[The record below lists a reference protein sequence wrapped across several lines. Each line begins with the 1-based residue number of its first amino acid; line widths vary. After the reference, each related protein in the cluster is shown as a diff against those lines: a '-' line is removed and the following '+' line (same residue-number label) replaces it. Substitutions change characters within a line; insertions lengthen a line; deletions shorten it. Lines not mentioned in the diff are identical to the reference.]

1 MSLIAVRQARRIIE
15 DGRKKQ
21 ALIKATEEK
30 EKRDKILH
38 EADEQEKLHE
48 QARQELLIRKARN
61 SSLIKA
67 CSIAG
72 IMVVAG
78 GILFGG
84 YKGFTSITTASKGRY
99 DQYKIPEEV
108 VAETESAAAI
118 KLVKDVIEENAING
132 TAGARYLWS
141 KNVDDETR
149 SECELVLTRVS
160 KVDFGSVTKI
170 PGQIL
175 KVSGTNLATKK
186 PVMFLLD
193 PSPDLS
199 LRYVQAQN

>member
-15 DGRKKQ
+15 QGRKKQ
-21 ALIKATEEK
+21 AEIKVAEEK

-48 QARQELLIRKARN
+48 QARQELLTRKART

-78 GILFGG
+78 GILYGG
-84 YKGFTSITTASKGRY
+84 YKGVTSINTASKGKY

-108 VAETESAAAI
+108 VAEPESTAAVNLI
-118 KLVKDVIEENAING
+118 KQVIEENSING
-132 TAGARYLWS
+132 ATGARYLWS

-149 SECELVLTRVS
+149 LECELVLAGVS
-160 KVDFGSVTKI
+160 RVDFGSVTKL
-170 PGQIL
+170 PGEIL
-175 KVSGTNLATKK
+175 KVSGTNLATKT
-186 PVMFLLD
+186 PITFLLD

-199 LRYVQAQN
+199 LRFVQAQN